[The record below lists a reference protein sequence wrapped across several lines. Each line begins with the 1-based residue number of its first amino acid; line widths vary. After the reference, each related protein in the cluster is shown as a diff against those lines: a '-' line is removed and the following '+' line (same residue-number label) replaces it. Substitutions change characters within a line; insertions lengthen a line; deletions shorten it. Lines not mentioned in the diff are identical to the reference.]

1 MSFRQTMI
9 DWLKTSLIAIVIALI
24 VHHFVFTL
32 STVQGH
38 SMEPTLQEKQWVFVN
53 KAVFW
58 FDRPRAGEIV
68 VLKEPAGGGLGEE
81 QYLVKRIVGE
91 PGDRIEISGGKLY
104 RNGLLLDEPYTDTL
118 IEDSS
123 YGPVIVED
131 GHYFV
136 MGDNRHMKA
145 SLDSR
150 TFQAVPR
157 KLITGRAD
165 CIVWPLREFN
175 LL

>member
-1 MSFRQTMI
+1 MSLRQTLL
-9 DWLKTSLIAIVIALI
+9 DWLKTSVIAIGIAL
-24 VHHFVFTL
+24 VLHHFVFTL

-58 FDRPRAGEIV
+58 FGSPRAGDVV
-68 VLKEPAGGGLGEE
+68 VLKEPVKWLDEE
-81 QYLVKRIVGE
+81 KYLVKRVIGV

-104 RNGLLLDEPYTDTL
+104 RNGLQLDESYTDTV

-136 MGDNRHMKA
+136 MGDNRHRMA

-150 TFQAVPR
+150 TFQAVPLE
-157 KLITGRAD
+157 LITGRAD
-165 CIVWPLREFN
+165 CIVWPMRDFELI
-175 LL
+175 

>member
-1 MSFRQTMI
+1 MKLRQTLL
-9 DWLKTSLIAIVIALI
+9 DWLKTSVIAIGVALI
-24 VHHFVFTL
+24 LHHFVFTL

-53 KAVFW
+53 KTVFW
-58 FDRPRAGEIV
+58 FDSPRAGDIV
-68 VLKEPAGGGLGEE
+68 VLKEPKGGLGTVK
-81 QYLVKRIVGE
+81 YLVKRVIGE
-91 PGDRIEISGGKLY
+91 PGDQIEITGGKLY

-123 YGPVIVED
+123 YGPVIVEE
-131 GHYFV
+131 GHFFV
-136 MGDNRHMKA
+136 MGDNRHRMA

-150 TFQAVPR
+150 TFQAVPQE
-157 KLITGRAD
+157 LITGRAD
-165 CIVWPLREFN
+165 CIVWPLQELD